1 MQTLW
6 KETKYHNR
14 IAIDNP
20 EIPFTIL
27 TTMAP
32 KNGMFTV

>member
-14 IAIDNP
+14 IDNP